1 VIGQPIKMKSGK
13 RGTNI
18 SVYAD
23 SEQME
28 LVEEIRWREHLSKS
42 ELVRKALSEYLKA
55 HANGNSTFKLDNWA
69 ENSNFRAIPTIM
81 ADSETW
87 KSYLRD
93 CGPEELRDL
102 KNRFSYYK
110 SLIEELI

>member
-1 VIGQPIKMKSGK
+1 MKSGK

-55 HANGNSTFKLDNWA
+55 HANGNSTFKLDNWTD
-69 ENSNFRAIPTIM
+69 NPNFRAVPTIM
-81 ADSETW
+81 ADSEVW
-87 KSYLRD
+87 YNYLSYCNPD
-93 CGPEELRDL
+93 ELRDL
-102 KNRFSYYK
+102 RNRFALYK
-110 SLIEELI
+110 SRCEEMI